1 MTPEEQLR
9 DRLRKIA
16 VLFAGAATAGERVAA
31 GAAAGRIRERLEQV
45 SRIERDIEVRFSIY
59 NSWSRQLFVALCRRY
74 GLRPYR
80 YRRMHRQSIMVCAPE
95 SFIDDVLWPE
105 YEELDTALDAYLCEV
120 TEKVIREAFTAR
132 LARPT
137 KSLSHHRS
145 QGVDMPHDLYGQGG
159 VPSGPTAGSG
169 LRLSG
174 RDRPLSEPCR
184 QFRCA

>member
-1 MTPEEQLR
+1 MFMTPEEQLR

-74 GLRPYR
+74 GLRPYL
-80 YRRMHRQSIMVCAPE
+80 YRRMHRKSIMVCAPE

-145 QGVDMPHDLYGQGG
+145 QGVDMPHDQN
-159 VPSGPTAGSG
+159 P
-169 LRLSG
+169 
-174 RDRPLSEPCR
+174 
-184 QFRCA
+184 